1 MTYKML
7 EWNVDKIDKLQ
18 DLTIEMLEGVNNALD
33 YISSE
38 RDTPIDRDELEMI
51 YTIVTLCNENLKV
64 SKKWQELALKMIGK
78 VENKSDSV
86 ME

>member
-18 DLTIEMLEGVNNALD
+18 DLTIEMLEGVNDALD
-33 YISSE
+33 YISSK
-38 RDTPIDRDELEMI
+38 RDMPIDHDELEMI

-64 SKKWQELALKMIGK
+64 SKKWQELALKMISK

>member
-18 DLTIEMLEGVNNALD
+18 DLTIEMLEGVNDALD

-38 RDTPIDRDELEMI
+38 RDKSIDRDELEMI

-64 SKKWQELALKMIGK
+64 SKKWQELALKMISK

>member
-18 DLTIEMLEGVNNALD
+18 DLTIEMLEGVNDALD

-38 RDTPIDRDELEMI
+38 RDKSIDRDELEMI
-51 YTIVTLCNENLKV
+51 YTIVTLCNETLKA
-64 SKKWQELALKMIGK
+64 SKKWQELVLKMICK